1 MADAEAETIAYAPAG
16 SESRFRASEARRRRI
31 LTLSSFG
38 FMLFAW
44 FALTGFGT
52 GRALVDPVFLP
63 SPGAVL
69 ERFLVLCTKG
79 YQGVSLLHHVLVSMM
94 RFGVAFTFC
103 VVVGVAVGLL

>member
-1 MADAEAETIAYAPAG
+1 MADAEAETIAYASAG
-16 SESRFRASEARRRRI
+16 SESRLRASEARRRRL

-38 FMLFAW
+38 FMLLAW

-63 SPGAVL
+63 SPSAVL

-79 YQGVSLLHHVLVSMM
+79 YQGVSLVHHVLVSMM
-94 RFGVAFTFC
+94 RFGIAFLC
-103 VVVGVAVGLL
+103 IRG